1 MINTVLGSIEK
12 EKLGRTLCHEHVIIN
27 LSTIREDNDSELND
41 INLMAN
47 ELTLCKKLGIDSLI
61 EVTNIGMGR
70 NVEKLKE
77 ISKKSNMN
85 IIASTGF
92 YTIPYYPGYIK
103 SKTINEL
110 SQIMISEI
118 TDGIDG
124 TNIKAG
130 IIGEIGTS
138 LSSIEDISLKVFDA
152 AIIAHKET
160 KVPISTHCEIGTM
173 GYEQAIYLKKNK
185 VDMSKVIIGHTDLVK
200 DINKIIKILDTGA
213 NVGFDTIGK
222 ESYVSNESKAHIISK
237 LVELGYENQI
247 LLSQDVTRKSYLK
260 NNNSFGYVEVS
271 QKFIPLL
278 VSLGIKEDVINK
290 FIIANPM
297 KILDI

>member
-47 ELTLCKKLGIDSLI
+47 ELTLCKKLGMDSLI

-110 SQIMISEI
+110 SQIMIS
-118 TDGIDG
+118 
-124 TNIKAG
+124 
-130 IIGEIGTS
+130 
-138 LSSIEDISLKVFDA
+138 
-152 AIIAHKET
+152 
-160 KVPISTHCEIGTM
+160 
-173 GYEQAIYLKKNK
+173 
-185 VDMSKVIIGHTDLVK
+185 
-200 DINKIIKILDTGA
+200 
-213 NVGFDTIGK
+213 
-222 ESYVSNESKAHIISK
+222 
-237 LVELGYENQI
+237 
-247 LLSQDVTRKSYLK
+247 
-260 NNNSFGYVEVS
+260 
-271 QKFIPLL
+271 
-278 VSLGIKEDVINK
+278 
-290 FIIANPM
+290 
-297 KILDI
+297 